1 MIEAVLVWLVIV
13 ILTVKILNLIP
24 SRDINEYKEGDYVVW
39 FGGLYKV
46 IKVEGEFIIIEDH
59 TSLKMVHL
67 VETTQPRLK
76 KVSKKFAEKYL
87 SLKPSSEGKLE
98 LYE

>member
-1 MIEAVLVWLVIV
+1 MIGIFIVVVLAII
-13 ILTVKILNLIP
+13 ILLFVTT
-24 SRDINEYKEGDYVVW
+24 YKEQHEEQYKEDDYVVW

-46 IKVEGEFIIIEDH
+46 ISVESEFIVIKDH
-59 TSLKMVHL
+59 TPLKMVHL

-87 SLKPSSEGKLE
+87 SMKPSSEDKLE
-98 LYE
+98 LLDK

>member
-1 MIEAVLVWLVIV
+1 MIEIFIVVVLLAVIIWLF
-13 ILTVKILNLIP
+13 LTK
-24 SRDINEYKEGDYVVW
+24 SKEQQYKEGDYVVW

-46 IKVEGEFIIIEDH
+46 ISVEGEFIIIEDN
-59 TSLKMVHL
+59 TPLKMVHL

-87 SLKPSSEGKLE
+87 SLKPNNDGKWE
-98 LYE
+98 LLDK

>member
-1 MIEAVLVWLVIV
+1 MIEAIIVGLVLIG
-13 ILTVKILNLIP
+13 LIFYLIYL
-24 SRDINEYKEGDYVVW
+24 SSKDALYKEGDYVVW

-67 VETTQPRLK
+67 VEIAQPRLK

-87 SLKPSSEGKLE
+87 SLKPNYEGKL
-98 LYE
+98 

>member
-1 MIEAVLVWLVIV
+1 MIGIFIVVVLAII
-13 ILTVKILNLIP
+13 ILLFVTT
-24 SRDINEYKEGDYVVW
+24 YKEQHEEQYKEDDYVVW

-46 IKVEGEFIIIEDH
+46 ISVEGEFIIIEDH

-87 SLKPSSEGKLE
+87 SLKPNYEGKLE

>member
-1 MIEAVLVWLVIV
+1 MIEAVLVWLVLV

-46 IKVEGEFIIIEDH
+46 ISVEDNN
-59 TSLKMVHL
+59 L
-67 VETTQPRLK
+67 VIKNIKYNEKHIVNPERSSIK
-76 KVSKKFAEKYL
+76 KVSKKFADTYL
-87 SLKPSSEGKLE
+87 QIF
-98 LYE
+98 

>member
-1 MIEAVLVWLVIV
+1 MIEIFIVVVLAII
-13 ILTVKILNLIP
+13 ILLFVTKYK
-24 SRDINEYKEGDYVVW
+24 EQHEEQYKEGDYVVW

-46 IKVEGEFIIIEDH
+46 ISVEGEFIIIEDN
-59 TSLKMVHL
+59 TPLKMVHL

-87 SLKPSSEGKLE
+87 SLKPNSDGKWE
-98 LYE
+98 LLDK

>member
-1 MIEAVLVWLVIV
+1 MVEAIIVGLVLVV
-13 ILTVKILNLIP
+13 LIYYLIHTWIG
-24 SRDINEYKEGDYVVW
+24 SYKEGDYVVW

-46 IKVEGEFIIIEDH
+46 ISVEGEFIIIEDH

-67 VETTQPRLK
+67 VEITQPRLK
-76 KVSKKFAEKYL
+76 KVSNKFAEKYL
-87 SLKPSSEGKLE
+87 SLKSNYEGKLE